1 MIKTALALA
10 AATLL
15 CAAPAAAQT
24 VRVPFGDLNLS
35 TAAGAEAF
43 DARVAEAGRE
53 VCTTGS
59 ARLVN
64 TSCVKRIQREAVREL
79 PLPPGLVVAGYPG
92 SAPAG
97 DGLERVAG
105 ADPGAVRRLSA

>member
-79 PLPPGLVVAGYPG
+79 PRSDRDDYARARRGERILAMVVP
-92 SAPAG
+92 SWPA
-97 DGLERVAG
+97 
-105 ADPGAVRRLSA
+105 